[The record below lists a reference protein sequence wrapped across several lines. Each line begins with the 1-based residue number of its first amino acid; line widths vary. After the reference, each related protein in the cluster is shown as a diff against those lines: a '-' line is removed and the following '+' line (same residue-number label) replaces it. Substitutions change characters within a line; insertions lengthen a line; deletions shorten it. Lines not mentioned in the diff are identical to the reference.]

1 MASKKT
7 PLAQTS
13 PLKGT
18 PLTQLNANGKR
29 TKRGLNAEGV
39 ANGLNKAIRCGEDY
53 MNAHNM
59 IVDGKVVEYYRCE
72 DMMKATKAFV
82 EAGVAFA
89 QAYVALQAKG
99 GHDLDMMTSKSIG
112 KGIGLSVMLDA
123 LFPKKDDDN

>member
-7 PLAQTS
+7 PQAQTS

-18 PLTQLNANGKR
+18 PQTQLNANGKR

-53 MNAHNM
+53 MNAHNFV
-59 IVDGKVVEYYRCE
+59 VDGKVVTYYRDE

-89 QAYVALQAKG
+89 QAYEVFQAKG
-99 GHDLDMMTSKSIG
+99 GHDLDVLTSKSIG
-112 KGIGLSVMLDA
+112 KGIGLSVMLEA
-123 LFPKKDDDN
+123 LFPKKEE

>member
-1 MASKKT
+1 MASKKNQ

-59 IVDGKVVEYYRCE
+59 IVDGKVVEYYRDQ
-72 DMMKATKAFV
+72 DMMLATKAFV

-89 QAYVALQAKG
+89 QAYEVFQAKG
-99 GHDLDMMTSKSIG
+99 GHDLDVLTSKSIG
-112 KGIGLSVMLDA
+112 KGIGLSVMLEA
-123 LFPKKDDDN
+123 LFPKKDD